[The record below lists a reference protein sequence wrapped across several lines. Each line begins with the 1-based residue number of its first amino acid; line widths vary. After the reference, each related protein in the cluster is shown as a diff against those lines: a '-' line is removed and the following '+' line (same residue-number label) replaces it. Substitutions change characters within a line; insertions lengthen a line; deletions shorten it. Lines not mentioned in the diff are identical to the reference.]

1 MELDINQF
9 SEDFML
15 QVTEEAEINGTSVE
29 DELTSAILEYV
40 KEDDMTNSP
49 ELCRCESDDSIP
61 AKYGK
66 FKINAFDYSDS
77 TGILDLFGTVYLEK
91 NLAELTVSRIE
102 SCLSKLRRFLSL
114 SISGDIEKLYCENDP
129 DVAELARMIASE
141 RKRGGLDTI
150 RFFVLSNGLLKQDYA
165 IDNVQFDDESVMC
178 EFYIWDIDS
187 VRRKE
192 LAGQQLSEIDIDFTN
207 VYQPQIE
214 CVKVQDENP
223 LVNSYLAIMP
233 AITLAKIYAQYK
245 TKLIDQNVRNFL
257 GNKIRV
263 NKGIEETLKMEP
275 EMFFAYNNGISSTAS
290 RVDIVS
296 SDDGRKY
303 ITNLRNWHIVNGGQT
318 TCTIYN
324 AYKNTKT
331 VVDLTKAF
339 VTMKVSEIKN
349 AESSQNVV
357 SHIAEYANSQT
368 KINDS
373 DLSANSK
380 FLCELDDI
388 SKREWTPASSARRNT
403 LWYFERLRGQFLV
416 NKLNEGNARSN
427 KVKKFEK
434 ERPKSQRFNKTDVA
448 KLEMAWNEMPYEAS
462 KGGEVCFTAF
472 WKKDYK
478 NQEVT
483 KEYFHEL
490 IAKKLIHDTI
500 DRLFKEGG
508 NKGYGN
514 IVNSYVLAIVSLK
527 TKKRL
532 DLEQIWQNQKVQSEL
547 EAPIKECISIIL
559 EHIRQISNDNRNP
572 SVIAKKV
579 DFWNAI
585 KVKIANV
592 QFPEAQLI
600 KEKAS
605 ELSQEQVAVIEKVIA
620 IGSEVWRA
628 LASWGK
634 KTRSMS
640 IMEKKRIEHL
650 ATAIDREMEI
660 AYPIAESCLKILE
673 LAKENGFVE

>member
-1 MELDINQF
+1 MEQDTLQF

-15 QVTEEAEINGTSVE
+15 QVSEEAKNNGTSIE

-49 ELCRCESDDSIP
+49 ELCRCESDDSTP

-66 FKINAFDYSDS
+66 FKINAFDYSES
-77 TGILDLFGTVYLEK
+77 SGILDLFGTVYLEK
-91 NLAELTVSRIE
+91 HLAELTTNRIE
-102 SCLSKLRRFLSL
+102 NCLNKLRRFLNL
-114 SISGDIEKLYCENDP
+114 AIAGDIEKLYAESDP
-129 DVAELARMIASE
+129 DLAELARMISFE
-141 RKRGGLDTI
+141 HKRGSLETI
-150 RFFVLSNGLLKQDYA
+150 RFFVLSNGLLSKEYS
-165 IDNVQFDDESVMC
+165 IDNVPFGDEPIMC

-187 VRRKE
+187 IRRKE
-192 LAGQQLSEIDIDFTN
+192 MASQQLSEIDIDFAN
-207 VYQPQIE
+207 IYQPQIE
-214 CVKVQDENP
+214 CVEVQDENQF
-223 LVNSYLAIMP
+223 VKSYLAIMP
-233 AITLAKIYAQYK
+233 AITLAKIYANYK

-263 NKGIEETLKMEP
+263 NKGIEETLKKEP

-290 RVDIVS
+290 KVDIIS
-296 SDDGRKY
+296 GEDGRKY

-324 AYKNTKT
+324 AYKNPK
-331 VVDLTKAF
+331 VSVDLTKAF

-349 AESSQNVV
+349 IDMSQNLV

-373 DLSANSK
+373 DLSANSR
-380 FLCELDDI
+380 FLCELDNV
-388 SKREWTPASSARRNT
+388 SKREWTPLSSARPNT

-416 NKLNEGNARSN
+416 NKLNEGTARSN

-448 KLEMAWNEMPYEAS
+448 KLEMAWDEMPYEAS
-462 KGGEVCFTAF
+462 KGGEVCFTSY

-478 NQEVT
+478 DQEVT
-483 KEYFHEL
+483 KEYFHGL
-490 IAKKLIHDTI
+490 IAKKLIYDTI

-514 IVNSYVLAIVSLK
+514 IVNSYVLAIVSMK

-532 DLEQIWQNQKVQSEL
+532 DLEQIWANQKVQVEL
-547 EAPIKECISIIL
+547 EAPIKECISIVL
-559 EHIRQISNDNRNP
+559 EHIRQISNDDRNP
-572 SVIAKKV
+572 TVVAKKV

-592 QFPEAQLI
+592 QFPEAQLVRV
-600 KEKAS
+600 KEEELTS
-605 ELSQEQVAVIEKVIA
+605 EQQALIDNVRE
-620 IGSEVWRA
+620 IGADSWRA

-650 ATAIDREMEI
+650 ATAIERESEI
-660 AYPIAESCLKILE
+660 AYATAVSCKKIFE
-673 LAKENGFVE
+673 LAKESGFVE

>member
-1 MELDINQF
+1 MELDSLQF

-15 QVTEEAEINGTSVE
+15 QVSEEAEINGSSIE
-29 DELTSAILEYV
+29 DELTSAVLEYV

-49 ELCRCESDDSIP
+49 ELCWCESDDSIP
-61 AKYGK
+61 TKYGK
-66 FKINAFDYSDS
+66 FKVNAFDYSES
-77 TGILDLFGTVYLEK
+77 SGILDLFGTVYLEK
-91 NLAELTVSRIE
+91 NLAELTTNRIDN
-102 SCLSKLRRFLSL
+102 CLNKLRRFLNL
-114 SISGDIEKLYCENDP
+114 AIAGDIEKLYAEKDP
-129 DVAELARMIASE
+129 DIAELARMISLE
-141 RKRGGLDTI
+141 HKNGNLETI
-150 RFFVLSNGLLKQDYA
+150 RFFVLSNGLLKQEYS
-165 IDNVQFDDESVMC
+165 IDNVQYGEEPIMC
-178 EFYIWDIDS
+178 EYYIWDIEAI
-187 VRRKE
+187 RRKE
-192 LAGQQLSEIDIDFTN
+192 MASQQLSEIDIDFSN

-214 CVKVQDENP
+214 CVEVQDENP
-223 LVNSYLAIMP
+223 YVNSYLAIMP

-263 NKGIEETLKMEP
+263 NKGIEETLKKEP
-275 EMFFAYNNGISSTAS
+275 EMFFAYNNGISSIAS
-290 RVDIVS
+290 KVDIIS
-296 SDDGRKY
+296 GEDGRKY
-303 ITNLRNWHIVNGGQT
+303 ITNLKNWHIVNGGQT

-324 AYKNTKT
+324 AYKNTKAS
-331 VVDLTKAF
+331 VDLTKAF
-339 VTMKVSEIKN
+339 VTMKVSEIKDN
-349 AESSQNVV
+349 DMSQDLV

-373 DLSANSK
+373 DLSANSR
-380 FLCELDDI
+380 FLCELDKV
-388 SKREWTPASSARRNT
+388 SKREWTPASSARPNT

-416 NKLNEGNARSN
+416 DKLNEGSARSN
-427 KVKKFEK
+427 KVKKFER

-448 KLEMAWNEMPYEAS
+448 KLEMAWDEMPNEAS
-462 KGGEVCFTAF
+462 RGGEVCFTSY

-478 NQEVT
+478 DQEVT
-483 KEYFHEL
+483 SEYFHSL
-490 IAKKLIHDTI
+490 IAKKLIYDTI

-514 IVNSYVLAIVSLK
+514 IVNSYVLAIVSMK

-532 DLEQIWQNQKVQSEL
+532 DLEQIWDDQKVQSEL
-547 EAPIKECISIIL
+547 EGPIKECINIVL

-572 SVIAKKV
+572 SVVAKKV

-592 QFPEAQLI
+592 QFPEAQLVKV
-600 KEKAS
+600 KEEELTS
-605 ELSQEQVAVIEKVIA
+605 EQQALIDNVRE
-620 IGSEVWRA
+620 IGVDTWKA
-628 LASWGK
+628 LALWGK

-650 ATAIDREMEI
+650 AIAIERESEI
-660 AYPIAESCLKILE
+660 AYATAENCKKIFE

>member
-1 MELDINQF
+1 MEQDTLQF

-15 QVTEEAEINGTSVE
+15 QVSEEAKNNGTSIE

-49 ELCRCESDDSIP
+49 ELCRCESDDSTP

-66 FKINAFDYSDS
+66 FKINAFDYSES
-77 TGILDLFGTVYLEK
+77 SGILDLFGTVYLEK
-91 NLAELTVSRIE
+91 HLAELTTNRIE
-102 SCLSKLRRFLSL
+102 NCLNKLRRFLNL
-114 SISGDIEKLYCENDP
+114 AIAGDIEKLYAESDP
-129 DVAELARMIASE
+129 DLAELARMISFE
-141 RKRGGLDTI
+141 HKRGSLETI
-150 RFFVLSNGLLKQDYA
+150 RFFVLSNGLLSKEYS
-165 IDNVQFDDESVMC
+165 IDNVPYGDEPIMC

-187 VRRKE
+187 IRRKE
-192 LAGQQLSEIDIDFTN
+192 MASQQLSEIDIDFAN
-207 VYQPQIE
+207 IYQPQIE
-214 CVKVQDENP
+214 CVEVQDENQF
-223 LVNSYLAIMP
+223 VKSYLAIMP
-233 AITLAKIYAQYK
+233 AITLAKIYANYK

-263 NKGIEETLKMEP
+263 NKGIEETLKKEP

-290 RVDIVS
+290 KVDITS
-296 SDDGRKY
+296 GEDGRKY

-324 AYKNTKT
+324 AYKNPK
-331 VVDLTKAF
+331 VSVDLTKAF

-349 AESSQNVV
+349 IDMSQNLV

-373 DLSANSK
+373 DLSANSR
-380 FLCELDDI
+380 FLCELDNV
-388 SKREWTPASSARRNT
+388 SKREWTPISSARPNT

-416 NKLNEGNARSN
+416 NKLNEGTARSN

-448 KLEMAWNEMPYEAS
+448 KLEMAWDEMPYEAS
-462 KGGEVCFTAF
+462 KGGEVCFTSY

-478 NQEVT
+478 DQEVT
-483 KEYFHEL
+483 REYFHGL
-490 IAKKLIHDTI
+490 IAKKLIYDTI

-514 IVNSYVLAIVSLK
+514 IVNSYVLAIVSMK

-532 DLEQIWQNQKVQSEL
+532 DLEQIWVNQKVQVEL
-547 EAPIKECISIIL
+547 EAPIKECISIVL
-559 EHIRQISNDNRNP
+559 EHIRQISNDDRNP
-572 SVIAKKV
+572 TVVAKKV

-592 QFPEAQLI
+592 QFPEAQLVRV
-600 KEKAS
+600 KEEELTS
-605 ELSQEQVAVIEKVIA
+605 EQQALIDKVRE
-620 IGSEVWRA
+620 IGADSWRA

-650 ATAIDREMEI
+650 ATAIERESEI
-660 AYPIAESCLKILE
+660 AYATAVSCKKIFE
-673 LAKENGFVE
+673 LAKESGFVE